1 MKKGLLVLMA
11 IALFCGAVFAT
22 ESRVGG
28 LGIPSWAVTSDDS
41 LSKDFIA
48 REAFNGSM
56 FLITHSNSL
65 DLDITDIMISV
76 MLGSGINIPYTT
88 TAQINVNL
96 GPGVLSLLAED
107 YHGVLG
113 MAVSG
118 PEISSRIYVDEDNP
132 FTNTTMTTGDIG
144 LPKYNFGAGY
154 SVNLDGLAI
163 GGGINVAMAS
173 ASEKSTE
180 KGADAS
186 NDIDRF
192 DTKVSSLD
200 LGFEVGASME
210 KKDDTI
216 GFDVGIKVNLPSIAN
231 EGKEIEDDTDEVHY
245 DETFKSTA
253 GMGLEAAGRVLA
265 GPVIVGAKFASK
277 SITTDFQI
285 KSDYSPQDGTWDEN
299 DTVTSK
305 IAATDITGGV
315 AFDLKPNE
323 KASIIPGI
331 AFVMNSTNMEFKN
344 VDNISSTEGGM
355 DASMTSMSI
364 PVFISAESKLTDTF
378 AARVGMSKIVFDS
391 EKVTSDNEGDGMEVE
406 RANLFDDIAVSGGI
420 TFNLGDLTIDG
431 VITGGLAVSGLR
443 VIENELPF
451 DSAELRIPGGVFTSL
466 SAKYKF

>member
-1 MKKGLLVLMA
+1 
-11 IALFCGAVFAT
+11 
-22 ESRVGG
+22 
-28 LGIPSWAVTSDDS
+28 
-41 LSKDFIA
+41 
-48 REAFNGSM
+48 
-56 FLITHSNSL
+56 
-65 DLDITDIMISV
+65 
-76 MLGSGINIPYTT
+76 
-88 TAQINVNL
+88 
-96 GPGVLSLLAED
+96 
-107 YHGVLG
+107 
-113 MAVSG
+113 
-118 PEISSRIYVDEDNP
+118 
-132 FTNTTMTTGDIG
+132 MTTGDIG